1 MFKFFDA
8 TLDEAS
14 SAAGS
19 VSEPAARSAY
29 VIGKIEVVTGA
40 CALTRADGVV
50 VEIKVGDT
58 VSQGDVIETAADGRI
73 GIRFI
78 DGTVFSLNNSA
89 RIELKE
95 FACKGGAPS
104 ALFEVTRGT
113 FAFIAGEMAKAG
125 HLGIDTP
132 VASIRGRART
142 GGVGM
147 LTLAGLIFAVMEEAH
162 AESSDD
168 AFLDDGTI
176 TYNGV
181 FELVTKEA
189 IPRHFLV
196 DNPGESVV
204 LHRIGSS
211 VSADQIINSAAQM
224 AQLQAAQ
231 QEALHVFA
239 LGLAQGP
246 TITGPNGSGAVPIFE
261 TTPFVQPINFVP
273 PDNIPPPDYL
283 PNNNGPT
290 ISADLI
296 FIPPASPT
304 IAIIP
309 PIVSDG
315 INIGNT
321 INATEANA
329 GLDVKGTTSG
339 IENGQVVTVAFV
351 NSSNVVV
358 ETFTATVANNTWSIH
373 SQPGE
378 CQSVGRRQLYGDRKR
393 IGRGRHS
400 GAAGFARPLS

>member
-8 TLDEAS
+8 TPDEAI

-19 VSEPAARSAY
+19 VSEPAVGSAY
-29 VIGKIEVVTGA
+29 VIGKIEIVIGA

-50 VEIKVGDT
+50 VEIKVGDS
-58 VSQGDVIETAADGRI
+58 VSRGDVIETAADGRI

-95 FACKGGAPS
+95 FACNGEAPS

-162 AESSDD
+162 AESSDN

-196 DNPGESVV
+196 DNPGESFI

-211 VSADQIINSAAQM
+211 VSADQIINSDAQM

-246 TITGPNGSGAVPIFE
+246 TITGPSGSGATPIFE
-261 TTPFVQPINFVP
+261 TAPFVQPINYVP
-273 PDNIPPPDYL
+273 PDNIILTPHFI
-283 PNNNGPT
+283 PNNIGSPVT
-290 ISADLI
+290 FAELI
-296 FIPPASPT
+296 YIPPATPAIV
-304 IAIIP
+304 IAT
-309 PIVSDG
+309 PIVTN
-315 INIGNT
+315 NIGPANT
-321 INATEANA
+321 LNASLANHGFNIN
-329 GLDVKGTTSG
+329 GTTTG
-339 IENGQVVTVAFV
+339 IENGQTVTVTIVRRQFRQCCRHILRDSHRQCLV
-351 NSSNVVV
+351 GS
-358 ETFTATVANNTWSIH
+358 
-373 SQPGE
+373 SQPDD
-378 CQSVGRRQLYGDRKR
+378 CSQRLVMVPTR
-393 IGRGRHS
+393 
-400 GAAGFARPLS
+400 